1 MIGGFPAVRYAV
13 ALVLAAHGIAH
24 LPGFAVAWR
33 LMSSPELPY
42 STLLLMGRVDVGD
55 AGMRVVGMLWLVL
68 AAAFIALGVTL
79 WIRPALPATTT
90 LAVTA
95 ASLALSVAQWPAAR
109 IGVAVNALLLVL
121 LPSLKL
127 LR

>member
-1 MIGGFPAVRYAV
+1 MIGGVAAVRYAV

-42 STLLLMGRVDVGD
+42 STLLLMGRLDVGD
-55 AGMRVVGMLWLVL
+55 AGMRVVGILWLAL
-68 AAAFIALGVTL
+68 ALTFIALGVTL
-79 WIRPALPATTT
+79 WMRPSLPAMTA

-95 ASLALSVAQWPAAR
+95 MSLALSLLQWPAAR
-109 IGVAVNALLLVL
+109 IGVAVNVLLLVV